1 MLPRNAEEIYAI
13 CRNLQGFMIACLSY
27 SVVLMLSGDAP
38 HGRTS
43 HRQATQAAHNISA
56 HSMTSG
62 APKPS
67 GTPSWRL
74 AVCFLLVCTFLS
86 DSVVR
91 ELLVA
96 SYSHSPIVL
105 ACL

>member
-27 SVVLMLSGDAP
+27 SVVLMLSGDA
-38 HGRTS
+38 HE
-43 HRQATQAAHNISA
+43 
-56 HSMTSG
+56 G
-62 APKPS
+62 APQPS

-74 AVCFLLVCTFLS
+74 AVCLLLVCTFLS

-91 ELLVA
+91 ELLVQA
-96 SYSHSPIVL
+96 IHTHP
-105 ACL
+105 